1 MKHYSERKRGSEA
14 FIERCYNMIST
25 IDTLSTYGRLK
36 FQYMAA
42 LVRIESLY
50 SGLPKTEKDSLL
62 SKNVWC
68 KFIEKRFD
76 LPDNDCK
83 KLMILHIRE
92 LTKLLKTGE

>member
-25 IDTLSTYGRLK
+25 IDTRSTYGRLK

-42 LVRIESLY
+42 IVRIESLY
-50 SGLPKTEKDSLL
+50 SGLPKSEKDLL
-62 SKNVWC
+62 KSKNVWC
-68 KFIEKRFD
+68 KFVEKRLD

-83 KLMILHIRE
+83 KLMILHIR
-92 LTKLLKTGE
+92 KLANILKTGE